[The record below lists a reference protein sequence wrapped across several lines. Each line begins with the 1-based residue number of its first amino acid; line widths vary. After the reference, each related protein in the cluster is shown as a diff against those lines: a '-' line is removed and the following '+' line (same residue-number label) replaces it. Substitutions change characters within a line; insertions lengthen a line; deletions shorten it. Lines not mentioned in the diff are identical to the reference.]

1 MVHAV
6 DLAVP
11 TSWASI
17 LLGWEPLHGVA
28 GGGSTHALQN
38 ANQKS
43 AKVVHA
49 EAKDVMHIQF
59 TS

>member
-1 MVHAV
+1 MVRAV

-17 LLGWEPLHGVA
+17 LVGWEPLHGVA
-28 GGGSTHALQN
+28 GGCRTHTLQN

-43 AKVVHA
+43 TKVVHA
-49 EAKDVMHIQF
+49 ETKDVMHIQF